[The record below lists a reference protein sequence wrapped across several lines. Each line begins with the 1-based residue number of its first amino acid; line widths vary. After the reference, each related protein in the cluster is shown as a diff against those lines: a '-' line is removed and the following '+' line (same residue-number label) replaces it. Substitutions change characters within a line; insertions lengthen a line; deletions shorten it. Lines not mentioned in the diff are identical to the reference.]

1 MSDTQSL
8 ASEELSSSTLGSS
21 SLVEVEECGKLLLEE
36 LNAQSNKKKLVVYE
50 NVLGL
55 LLEDGSILLGEVK
68 PDRNGSEWALLNQ
81 TLTIPPNSVALS
93 GGRVMDIGLVSHPG
107 AAVSDKKTAFVMV
120 LLSERKNKERF
131 LSSHLVTRLRSGF
144 EISEE
149 TSIYDKSKKS
159 LQIINPTT
167 LFYFSSCIL
176 RQRIG

>member
-107 AAVSDKKTAFVMV
+107 ADKDKKTAFVMV

-149 TSIYDKSKKS
+149 TSVYDKSKKS

-167 LFYFSSCIL
+167 LFYFFFVYS
-176 RQRIG
+176 

>member
-68 PDRNGSEWALLNQ
+68 PDRNGSEWALLNP

-107 AAVSDKKTAFVMV
+107 ADKDKKTAFVMV

-144 EISEE
+144 DISEE
-149 TSIYDKSKKS
+149 TSVYDKSKKS

-167 LFYFSSCIL
+167 LFYFFFVYS
-176 RQRIG
+176 